1 MTNDKYHEGKYASSY
16 MPDEK
21 YKPKVAN
28 PHKKVEKVWGFT
40 ALSFL
45 GLLTTFVVKYLVD
58 FLLIPQL
65 LSELFPFSAGAL
77 VIWIVS
83 SLFFSFVA
91 LKFITRMGFFYPVAD
106 VGYAVL
112 VWVFPRGLYGLDIFL
127 PAFAGAII
135 AYVVLRIIQ
144 RAMLWIFI
152 LVGFVRM

>member
-1 MTNDKYHEGKYASSY
+1 M
-16 MPDEK
+16 
-21 YKPKVAN
+21 
-28 PHKKVEKVWGFT
+28 
-40 ALSFL
+40 
-45 GLLTTFVVKYLVD
+45 D

-77 VIWIVS
+77 IIWIVS
-83 SLFFSFVA
+83 SLLFSFVA

-106 VGYAVL
+106 VVYALL